1 MKHIAVE
8 RELTPIRE
16 YLEEKGYDVE
26 TFEGTVEDAWEH
38 YSDIEAIVITGM
50 SEDMLGIQD
59 TLSKAI
65 VIDADGM
72 TPEEVEERIEH
83 ESNWH

>member
-8 RELTPIRE
+8 KELTPIKE
-16 YLEEKGYDVE
+16 YLEDKGYDVE
-26 TFEGTVEDAWEH
+26 CFEGPVENAWEYYH
-38 YSDIEAIVITGM
+38 DLEAIVITGM
-50 SEDMLGIQD
+50 NQDMLGIQN
-59 TLSKAI
+59 TSCKAV